1 MTPRDR
7 EEGSA
12 AVELVVA
19 TPILILVVL
28 FTVGLGRVTEAQ
40 MLAETAAGS
49 AARAASLARNPDQAV
64 AAAHAAVAANSSVS
78 CPNPNVTVDTSAF
91 RPGGTVAV
99 RVECRPRLADI
110 TGVGFPGTMQI
121 SERMV
126 SGIDTW
132 RQVSLGFVNSEVL
145 SERNRSVGGVT

>member
-1 MTPRDR
+1 MTRPDR

-12 AVELVVA
+12 AVELVIA
-19 TPILILVVL
+19 TPVLILVVL

-40 MLAETAAGS
+40 MLAQTSAGS
-49 AARAASLARNPDQAV
+49 AARAASLARSADQAV
-64 AAAHAAVAANSSVS
+64 AAAHAAVAANSSRS
-78 CPNPNVTVDTSAF
+78 CPSPNVTVDTSEF

-132 RQVSLGFVNSEVL
+132 RQAAAP
-145 SERNRSVGGVT
+145 

>member
-99 RVECRPRLADI
+99 RVECRPRLADV

-132 RQVSLGFVNSEVL
+132 RQADAP
-145 SERNRSVGGVT
+145 

>member
-1 MTPRDR
+1 MTSRDR

-12 AVELVVA
+12 AVEMVVA
-19 TPILILVVL
+19 TPLLILVVL

-49 AARAASLARNPDQAV
+49 AARAASLARSADQAV
-64 AAAHAAVAANSSVS
+64 VAAHATVQANSSVS
-78 CPNPNVTVDTSAF
+78 CPNPNVIVDTSAF

-99 RVECRPRLADI
+99 TVDCHPRLADI
-110 TGVGFPGTMQI
+110 TGVGFPGTVQI

-132 RQVSLGFVNSEVL
+132 RQSDAP
-145 SERNRSVGGVT
+145 

>member
-12 AVELVVA
+12 AVELVIA
-19 TPILILVVL
+19 TPVLILVVL
-28 FTVGLGRVTEAQ
+28 FIVGLGRVTEAQ

-49 AARAASLARNPDQAV
+49 AARAASLARSADEAV
-64 AAAHAAVAANSSVS
+64 AAAHATVAANSSVS
-78 CPNPNVTVDTSAF
+78 CPNPKVTVDTSGF

-110 TGVGFPGTMQI
+110 TGVGFPGTMKI

-132 RQVSLGFVNSEVL
+132 RQAAAP
-145 SERNRSVGGVT
+145 

>member
-12 AVELVVA
+12 AVELVVV
-19 TPILILVVL
+19 TPMLILVVL

-40 MLAETAAGS
+40 MLAQTAAGS
-49 AARAASLARNPDQAV
+49 AARAASMARSPDQAI
-64 AAAHAAVAANSSVS
+64 AAAHAAVDANSSVS
-78 CPNPNVTVDTSAF
+78 CPNPNVTVDISAF

-99 RVECRPRLADI
+99 RVECRPKLADL
-110 TGVGFPGTMQI
+110 TGVGFPGKMLI

-132 RQVSLGFVNSEVL
+132 RQATV
-145 SERNRSVGGVT
+145 R

>member
-19 TPILILVVL
+19 TPLLILLML
-28 FTVGLGRVTEAQ
+28 FPIGLGRVTQAEL
-40 MLAETAAGS
+40 LAETAAGS
-49 AARAASLARNPDQAV
+49 AARAASLARSPEKAV
-64 AAAHAAVAANSSVS
+64 AAAHAAVDADSSVS
-78 CPNPNVTVDTSAF
+78 CPNPKVTVDTSAF

-99 RVECRPRLADI
+99 RVECRPRLADV
-110 TGVGFPGTMQI
+110 TGVGFPGTMAI

-126 SGIDTW
+126 AGIDTW
-132 RQVSLGFVNSEVL
+132 RAGAP
-145 SERNRSVGGVT
+145 

>member
-1 MTPRDR
+1 MTLKDP

-12 AVELVVA
+12 AVEMVVA
-19 TPILILVVL
+19 TPVLMLLVL
-28 FTVGLGRVTEAQ
+28 FTIGLGRMNEAQ
-40 MLAETAAGS
+40 LLAETAAGS
-49 AARAASLARNPDQAV
+49 AARAASLARSPDQAL
-64 AAAHAAVAANSSVS
+64 AAAHAAVDANSSVS

-99 RVECRPRLADI
+99 RVECRPKLADM
-110 TGVGFPGTMQI
+110 TGVGFPGTVHI

-132 RQVSLGFVNSEVL
+132 RQADVS
-145 SERNRSVGGVT
+145 